1 MTGHTPGGFM
11 RFHRG
16 VLCTA
21 MFVLASCGAKP
32 GAPSKLTERWDTAN
46 DPIHLLPADYVYLL
60 SSLPLEGSV
69 ERKPWSDTY
78 WPSADGGLAARW
90 QEGISGH
97 QVTPVTPSQAV
108 NMSPAQ
114 LSLLSPAEKFDI
126 FVGDESMSLFQ
137 SERQRT
143 HPTDESWFG
152 ICHGWAP
159 AALLFAE
166 PKAVVVTSPSG
177 LAIPFGASD
186 VKALLSL
193 YTGQFAQT
201 DTKILASRCN
211 LDISND
217 PQAAMSPECRDTNA
231 GAFHL
236 VLAKLL
242 GIKKQGFVAD
252 VTRDRAVWN
261 QPVSSFRSTII
272 SDQLGRSP
280 GAAIR
285 TVREVVV
292 QTEMFYGV
300 EVQAQ
305 WNSGVAMTRSKTY
318 NYRLEIGVLGE
329 IVGGEWLDDE
339 RPDFLWSKSLPEFVD
354 SSPEAHSGH
363 IQWSQLKTIYDA
375 AVAAEADA
383 PKP

>member
-1 MTGHTPGGFM
+1 LH
-11 RFHRG
+11 
-16 VLCTA
+16 LTA
-21 MFVLASCGAKP
+21 SQLA
-32 GAPSKLTERWDTAN
+32 
-46 DPIHLLPADYVYLL
+46 
-60 SSLPLEGSV
+60 
-69 ERKPWSDTY
+69 
-78 WPSADGGLAARW
+78 
-90 QEGISGH
+90 
-97 QVTPVTPSQAV
+97 
-108 NMSPAQ
+108 
-114 LSLLSPAEKFDI
+114 LLSPAEKFDI

-137 SERQRT
+137 SERLRT
-143 HPTDESWFG
+143 HPTDEGWFG

-177 LAIPFGASD
+177 QAIPFGASD

-193 YTGQFAQT
+193 YTGQFAQVE
-201 DTKILASRCN
+201 TKFLASRCDK
-211 LDISND
+211 DITND

-236 VLAKLL
+236 VLANLL

-261 QPVSSFRSTII
+261 QPVSGFRSTIV
-272 SDQLGRSP
+272 SDQMGRSP
-280 GAAIR
+280 GAALR

-305 WNSGVAMTRSKTY
+305 WNSGVTMSRSTAY

-329 IVGGEWLDDE
+329 IVGGEWLGDE
-339 RPDFLWSKSLPEFVD
+339 RPDFLWSKSLPQFVD
-354 SSPEAHSGH
+354 SAPVAHAGM
-363 IQWSQLKTIYDA
+363 IRWSALKTIYDA
-375 AVAAEADA
+375 AVAAQADA
-383 PKP
+383 PRP